1 MATND
6 ELMEVVLAMR
16 EEQRQTMER
25 IESKF
30 DQVMSTVRG
39 LQSTVEASAVEIKK
53 TVAFSSPVEQAQ
65 TSGGQ
70 SLLAGLNAKID
81 ALVESLTARKMH
93 FHEDT
98 EETKTSS
105 HALATVPNQF
115 TDVTEP
121 SMQFSAVAE
130 RLNVKL
136 IKLIELQK
144 DTDSSETKAEL
155 GIQVQKLK

>member
-53 TVAFSSPVEQAQ
+53 AAAFSSPVEQAQ

-70 SLLAGLNAKID
+70 SLFAGLNAKID

-93 FHEDT
+93 FHVDT

-121 SMQFSAVAE
+121 SMQFSAIAE

-136 IKLIELQK
+136 IKLIELRK